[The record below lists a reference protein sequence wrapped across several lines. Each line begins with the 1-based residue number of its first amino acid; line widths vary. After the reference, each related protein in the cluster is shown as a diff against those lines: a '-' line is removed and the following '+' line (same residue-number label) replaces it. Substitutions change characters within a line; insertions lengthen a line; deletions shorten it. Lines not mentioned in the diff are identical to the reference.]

1 MATIRKRKGKWE
13 VRIRRFGN
21 KTMSRTFIECRDAE
35 KWAREYEAKLE
46 KGLFEDLSHA
56 NAITL
61 KEVLQQY
68 CSEVSSTKLGYA
80 EEKYKIKKLCRETIA
95 NLKLAKITP
104 LRLKK
109 FQDSWSLSHNPST
122 VNKYLTLISVAI
134 KHARQ
139 MLGIYLPNNPCDFV
153 KRLKEPEFKGDV
165 IDASEEELLLTQAE
179 HSKANCGYCHLS
191 HPIPDS
197 SKTFHAAWIYK
208 LFDNLQN
215 RCLRCQI
222 VDPGK
227 FWRRLTDHSNL
238 GQGYLKLLV
247 RNCT

>member
-1 MATIRKRKGKWE
+1 MKISYSMLTHNETDSLLKLIEFIVKHKDE
-13 VRIRRFGN
+13 EDEIVILDDYSGN
-21 KTMSRTFIECRDAE
+21 EKTREILDTMCSIHEIKFEQRHLLKDYAGQK
-35 KWAREYEAKLE
+35 KWAREYEVKLE

-109 FQDSWSLSHNPST
+109 FQDSWSLNHNPST

-153 KRLKEPEFKGDV
+153 KRLKEPEFEGEI
-165 IDASEEELLLTQAE
+165 IDEHEEELLLTA
-179 HSKANCGYCHLS
+179 
-191 HPIPDS
+191 
-197 SKTFHAAWIYK
+197 
-208 LFDNLQN
+208 
-215 RCLRCQI
+215 
-222 VDPGK
+222 
-227 FWRRLTDHSNL
+227 
-238 GQGYLKLLV
+238 
-247 RNCT
+247 